1 MVSEICL
8 TMIPLSDLVMLES
21 VKRGIESSIQIPAAA
36 AIVAP
41 ETLYTETPLQR
52 PPELYQ
58 RLTPL
63 VTRFPMLAP

>member
-1 MVSEICL
+1 
-8 TMIPLSDLVMLES
+8 MIPLSDLVMLES
-21 VKRGIESSIQIPAAA
+21 VKRGIESSIQTPAAA

-41 ETLYTETPLQR
+41 DMLYTETPLQR